1 MKIWKKMRDKRED
14 VVVVAKK
21 LKKDRVSLNLGKYK
35 LNSRRNYKAFTK
47 DWTNWL
53 RPTKGLSGDAIGNA
67 KLSESLFD
75 MVEGQ
80 GISGRQAGNSGPDG
94 EPWSRD
100 AIADMNDIEKFFR
113 TQNYSEEHLNKLM
126 ALDKQ
131 MDEWKNSS
139 EVGGGSAANIKFT
152 QPASWD
158 SEDGS
163 IVEYEEVYGHY
174 LTDKYVRYRNTWKN
188 DNLSAVPSD
197 WYSDSPGEARP
208 PMWQAMYAEGNFLGK
223 NSMRLHRII
232 KDAIKDLQ
240 ELDFELDPA
249 TPIPIEGQGSAK
261 LALEIPEIAKMFKM
275 MVDHEDYT
283 TASGNFA
290 TTRAASQIKNVP
302 IMLKTNREVNIVKRI
317 ADEMG
322 GIPND
327 IEKIFITMS
336 RRQMANM
343 AKLAGWKPH
352 PDSTY
357 MKRKKREAEE
367 AKETDEVKTSADVEE
382 TDWRTIMKVNA

>member
-1 MKIWKKMRDKRED
+1 MRIWKKMRSMGRD
-14 VVVVAKK
+14 VAVVARK

-53 RPTKGLSGDAIGNA
+53 RTTKGLSGDAIGNA

-80 GISGRQAGNSGPDG
+80 GIAGRQAGNSGPDG

-100 AIADMNDIEKFFR
+100 AIADMRDIEKFFR

-131 MDEWKNSS
+131 MDEWRDS
-139 EVGGGSAANIKFT
+139 GGAGNAANIKFT

-188 DNLSAVPSD
+188 DDLSAVPSE

-223 NSMRLHRII
+223 NSMSLHRII

-352 PDSTY
+352 PDSAY

-367 AKETDEVKTSADVEE
+367 AKESDEVKTSADVEE
-382 TDWRTIMKVNA
+382 TDWRTIMKVRA